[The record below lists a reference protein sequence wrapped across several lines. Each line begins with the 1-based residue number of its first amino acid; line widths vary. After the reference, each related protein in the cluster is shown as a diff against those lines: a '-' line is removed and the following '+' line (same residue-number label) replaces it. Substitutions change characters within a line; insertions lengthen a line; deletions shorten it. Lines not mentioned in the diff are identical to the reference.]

1 MADFHYVYR
10 IYCPKNVTR
19 SANSHRI
26 VWRSDQ
32 HESESEDMD
41 RAQFEHFREKA
52 RREGI
57 EVKKEA

>member
-1 MADFHYVYR
+1 MTDFHYLYR
-10 IYCPKNVTR
+10 IYNTKKMTR

-32 HESESEDMD
+32 HESESDDMD

-52 RREGI
+52 RRAGI
-57 EVKKEA
+57 EVKKAD

>member
-10 IYCPKNVTR
+10 IYNTKSMTR

-32 HESESEDMD
+32 HESESDDMD
-41 RAQFEHFREKA
+41 RGQFEWFKEQC
-52 RREGI
+52 RRQGI
-57 EVKKEA
+57 ELKKEA